1 MMVVVMGGQI
11 ESIIS
16 VWLFCLFNQALHGS
30 VGYGR
35 FTVGFVFHPD
45 IVHAKRVIIV
55 CFFVGLSWIC
65 MLFASRNQS
74 FRSDLSEV

>member
-1 MMVVVMGGQI
+1 MGGQI

-55 CFFVGLSWIC
+55 SFFCRFVMVLH
-65 MLFASRNQS
+65 A
-74 FRSDLSEV
+74 FRTSYPII